1 MDEKLTIEEIE
12 LLQLALECLYSELPE
27 YDSVYNKLTIMK
39 EAAYKANKSTE
50 NVYDY
55 QRSDPSGC

>member
-27 YDSVYNKLTIMK
+27 YDSVCNKLTIMK
-39 EAAYKANKSTE
+39 DAAYKANKPTE
-50 NVYDY
+50 NIHDY
-55 QRSDPSGC
+55 QWSDPARC